1 MLTTLL
7 LPLALSAGEPF
18 HSTRDA
24 PVLIGSQRV
33 VLTDQLEHP
42 WAIAWLP
49 DGRALI
55 TERPGRLRVLAGDQ
69 LQETP
74 VAGVPTVFA
83 MGQGG
88 LLDVAVHPDFAKEP
102 WVYLTYSTGTAE
114 ANRTEVGRG
123 RFVDGKLSDWQVL
136 YRVKADKSGA
146 QHFGTRMAWKA
157 DGTLLVSI
165 GDGGNP
171 PLKLGDRFIREH
183 AQELDIGLGK
193 ILRLNAD
200 GSIPKDNPHVGKD
213 GVDAAIWS
221 HGHRNIQGVAVD
233 RETGTVYAN
242 EHGALGGDE
251 LNRIE
256 PGANYGWPKVSW
268 SREYVGAAQ
277 VGAGRHDPA
286 YTDPLL
292 VWETAM
298 GPSGLMVYRG
308 SQFKDWQGKVFSGS
322 LVKQDVRVLT
332 LDESGAVAREE
343 TLRFGARV
351 RDVREGPDGAIYV
364 LTDERQG
371 RLFKLTPMTPAPT
384 AAR

>member
-1 MLTTLL
+1 MLTALL
-7 LPLALSAGEPF
+7 LPLSLAAGQPF

-24 PVLIGSQRV
+24 PVLLGSQRV
-33 VLTDQLEHP
+33 VITDKLEHP
-42 WAIAWLP
+42 WAMAWLP

-55 TERPGRLRVLAGDQ
+55 TERPGRLRLLDGDT
-69 LQETP
+69 LVETP

-88 LLDVAVHPDFAKEP
+88 LLDVAVHPDFAQQP

-123 RFVDGKLSDWQVL
+123 KFVDGTLSDWQVL
-136 YRVKADKSGA
+136 YRVSAYKSGA
-146 QHFGTRMAWKA
+146 QHFGARMAWKP

-171 PLKLGDRFIREH
+171 PLKLRDRFIREH
-183 AQELDIGLGK
+183 AQELDLGLGK

-213 GVDAAIWS
+213 GVDPAIWS
-221 HGHRNIQGVAVD
+221 HGHRNIQGLAVD

-277 VGAGRHDPA
+277 VGSGRSDAA

-292 VWETAM
+292 VWETAT

-308 SQFKDWQGKVFSGS
+308 SPFKDWQGKVFSGS

-364 LTDERQG
+364 LTDERNG
-371 RLFKLTPMTPAPT
+371 RLFKLTPMAPPPAS
-384 AAR
+384 